1 MGNTI
6 SRQVILDCIRNCEL
20 DMETEG
26 ESEGKPAKNILTWF
40 LFQVSAQV
48 PALTSFNM
56 TWKWKPDKAFP
67 SLSCFG

>member
-1 MGNTI
+1 
-6 SRQVILDCIRNCEL
+6 
-20 DMETEG
+20 METEG